1 VTLDPAVQML
11 LTMMEA
17 APKIDFMTATP
28 ADARAIF
35 DNPIPFGEPVAI
47 GRVQDVAIALEG
59 RTLDARLY
67 VPADAVD
74 HPPLTVYFHGGGW
87 VIGTIDTHDGTC
99 RALANASKAVV
110 LSVAYRL
117 APEHPY
123 PVPLQ
128 DCYDA
133 TLWAAANAASL
144 GVNGSKLA
152 VAGDSAGGNLAA
164 AVALMARDR
173 GGPTLAHQLLIYPV
187 TDADFERPSYS
198 ANGGG
203 EYYLSTEGMKW
214 FWNHYVGGSDPRAEP
229 LAAVLQQ
236 ANFAGLP
243 SATVITAEY
252 DPLRDEGDAYA
263 AKLSEAGVAVDAA
276 CAPGMIHGFFSL
288 FQMIPNAMPWIE
300 RGGANLAKAFA
311 AV

>member
-11 LTMMEA
+11 LTMMEQM
-17 APKIDFMTATP
+17 PKIDYAAATP

-47 GRVQDVAIALEG
+47 GRVQDLSIGLEG

-67 VPADAVD
+67 VPVDAGD
-74 HPPLTVYFHGGGW
+74 NPPLTVYFHGGGW
-87 VIGTIDTHDGTC
+87 VIGTIETHDGTC
-99 RALANASKAVV
+99 RAIANASKAAV

-117 APEHPY
+117 APEYPY

-133 TLWAAANAASL
+133 TL
-144 GVNGSKLA
+144 GVDGNKLA

-164 AVALMARDR
+164 AVALMARDH
-173 GGPTLAHQLLIYPV
+173 GGPKLAHQLLIYPV
-187 TDADFERPSYS
+187 TDADFDRPSYG

-214 FWNHYVGGSDPRAEP
+214 FWRHYLGGIDPRSEP

-236 ANFAGLP
+236 ANLAGLP

-252 DPLRDEGDAYA
+252 DPLRDEGNAYA
-263 AKLSEAGVAVDAA
+263 AKLAEAGVAVDAA

>member
-11 LTMMEA
+11 LTMMEQM
-17 APKIDFMTATP
+17 PKIDFETGTP

-35 DNPIPFGEPVAI
+35 DNPMPFGEPVAI
-47 GRVQDVAIALEG
+47 GRVEDVKIMLEG

-67 VPADAVD
+67 VPEAAGEA
-74 HPPLTVYFHGGGW
+74 PPLTVYFHGGGW
-87 VIGTIDTHDGTC
+87 VIGTLDTHDGTC
-99 RALANASKAVV
+99 RALANESKAAV

-123 PVPLQ
+123 PVPLE

-144 GVNGSKLA
+144 GVNGAKLA

-164 AVALMARDR
+164 AVSLMVRDR
-173 GGPTLAHQLLIYPV
+173 GGPKLAHQLLIYPV
-187 TDADFERPSYS
+187 TDADFERPSYA

-214 FWNHYVGGSDPRAEP
+214 FWNHYVGSVDPRSDG
-229 LAAVLQQ
+229 LAAVIRHPDL
-236 ANFAGLP
+236 AGLP

-263 AKLSEAGVAVDAA
+263 VRLAEAGVAVDAA
-276 CAPGMIHGFFSL
+276 CAPGMIHGFYSL
-288 FQMIPNAMPWIE
+288 FQVIPNAMPWIQ

-311 AV
+311 AA